1 MYKKLL
7 LILLLLI
14 SQKNVEA
21 RQIQKLEFGNS
32 KIEQFASDW
41 FLAVN
46 KPDIELLDKYM
57 KSDWDDYLESLV
69 SLVQMKGGITPYL
82 ISYKTDGIISIYSKE
97 TNGGW
102 VKVNLGLTKDEK
114 VGLMGIKKSVLPVDY
129 DLRKQVNEK
138 EKKEII
144 ENISQ
149 VLADKYV
156 IPERGRF
163 YSDELTKRLNEDYF
177 EEFDQGDLLAEQL
190 TKQLIE
196 ISNDKHLQVIPPSRI
211 NEVIMRFGDE
221 EASKNTDQE
230 QKPVDVID
238 SRVLDQNYGLITI
251 ERFVDS
257 KEVKLDTKKE
267 LEKIKQTEGV
277 IIDLRSSGGGDGKA
291 VEDLLSYFLKSD
303 NPLSHHFDDKPIVV
317 LTSRKTISA
326 GEALCYEIRKRNR
339 GTIVGQ
345 KTAGAGFLVNVFELV
360 YGFHA
365 VISTDTSYDIEKGEG
380 WQGTGIIPDIEVSSQ
395 DALEKGIEVL
405 LNKM

>member
-57 KSDWDDYLESLV
+57 ESDWDDYLESLV

-114 VGLMGIKKSVLPVDY
+114 IGLMGIKKSVLPVDY
-129 DLRKQVNEK
+129 DLRKQVNEQ

-163 YSDELTKRLNEDYF
+163 YSDELVKRLNDDYF

-190 TKQLIE
+190 TKELIE

-221 EASKNTDQE
+221 EASKNRDEE
-230 QKPVDVID
+230 QKSVDVID

-291 VEDLLSYFLKSD
+291 VEDLLSYFFKSD

-317 LTSRKTISA
+317 LTSSKTISA

-345 KTAGAGFLVNVFELV
+345 KTAGAGFLVNVFKLV
-360 YGFHA
+360 YDFHA
-365 VISTDTSYDIEKGEG
+365 VISTDTNFDIKKGEG
-380 WQGTGIIPDIEVSSQ
+380 WQGTGITPDIEVSSQ